1 MADEKKT
8 KTYLIRSDENGEVR
22 IWPDVVITIAALA
35 ALDIPEVANIGGNIT
50 REEITRHTSKHLE
63 KYVRSELKKIDRG
76 DPEFKDRED
85 TIAIDIAM
93 NLKYKTSIPKVIP
106 MVQEKVKSAIE
117 NMTGISVQSV
127 NVKILGVE
135 SEDNA

>member
-1 MADEKKT
+1 
-8 KTYLIRSDENGEVR
+8 
-22 IWPDVVITIAALA
+22 
-35 ALDIPEVANIGGNIT
+35 
-50 REEITRHTSKHLE
+50 
-63 KYVRSELKKIDRG
+63 
-76 DPEFKDRED
+76 
-85 TIAIDIAM
+85 M